1 MRAISVV
8 LAAGLMAGPALAG
21 PALAQG
27 ARPAEQ
33 AENGRYSMTP
43 VPEGFLRLDTRTGQ
57 TSLCRVEG
65 SVARCQ
71 VAADERQAYENEI
84 ARLTK
89 EAQALKDR
97 SGKSGDD
104 DGWGPYAQRNLDRA
118 LDFAEKFM
126 RRMMQIMR
134 DETSK
139 S

>member
-1 MRAISVV
+1 MRAVPAVLVAVV
-8 LAAGLMAGPALAG
+8 FAA

-43 VPEGFLRLDTRTGQ
+43 APEGFLRLDTRTGQ
-57 TSLCRVEG
+57 TSLCRVEAG
-65 SVARCQ
+65 VARCQ

-89 EAQALKDR
+89 ETQALKDR
-97 SGKSGDD
+97 LGKSGDD